1 MTFPRYASID
11 VGSNTTRLLLAE
23 KTAGGDL
30 RPLRVERRI
39 TRLGGNFSGEGKL
52 DEGAVLRTIAALQSF
67 ADVLRE
73 ERVEIVFAVATGVV
87 RAAKDGEEFIKQ
99 VFKLTGLSL
108 QIISGEE
115 EARLMLR
122 GVLWSLKGMAPSWLV
137 VDVGGWS
144 TEIIWVKGN
153 SPEATRSMPLG
164 VLALREGFLKS
175 DPPKGEELE
184 LLKAH
189 IRKILGELLQEFER
203 GGLKLDH
210 LQPDLVGTAGTMTT
224 LAAIDQRLLL
234 YNPLKI
240 NGHKIFR
247 QSLKRIYLDLST
259 IPARERLNFPGLE
272 KGREDLIVPGV
283 AVVLSLL
290 DVFKLKR
297 VLVVDSGLLE
307 GVLLQGIS
315 RFP

>member
-1 MTFPRYASID
+1 MAFPRYASID
-11 VGSNTTRLLLAE
+11 VGSNTARLLLAE

-30 RPLRVERRI
+30 HPLRVERRI

-52 DEGAVLRTIAALQSF
+52 DEGAALRTIAALQSF

-73 ERVEIVFAVATGVV
+73 ERVETVFAVATGVV

-99 VFKLTGLSL
+99 VFKLTGLSIN
-108 QIISGEE
+108 IISGEE

-122 GVLWSLKGMAPSWLV
+122 GVLCSLKGMAPSWLV

-144 TEIIWVKGN
+144 TEIIWVRGN
-153 SPEATRSMPLG
+153 SPGATRSIPLG
-164 VLALREGFLKS
+164 AVALREGFLKS
-175 DPPKGEELE
+175 DPPKEDELE
-184 LLKAH
+184 LLKIH
-189 IRKILGELLQEFER
+189 TRKVLGELRQEFER
-203 GGLKLDH
+203 GGLKLDRLH
-210 LQPDLVGTAGTMTT
+210 PDLVGTAGTMTT

-234 YNPLKI
+234 YDPLKI
-240 NGHKIFR
+240 NGHQISR
-247 QSLKRIYLDLST
+247 QSLKKIYLTLST

-297 VLVVDSGLLE
+297 VLVVDSGVLE
-307 GVLLQGIS
+307 GVLLQEIS